1 MLKNSSLRILAIA
14 FGLSLVGCAD
24 QVTPL
29 GIDDI
34 NENQDDGT
42 SADVLKDDVEPT
54 GRPDDSASNVPD
66 NVCLHCTFKTV
77 KPTPAS
83 PAAPVEVELNPV
95 PVR

>member
-29 GIDDI
+29 GIDEI
-34 NENQDDGT
+34 NPNTDDG
-42 SADVLKDDVEPT
+42 SSPDVPKDDVDPA
-54 GRPDDSASNVPD
+54 GRPSPGSDPQSNV
-66 NVCLHCTFKTV
+66 CHGCTLKTV
-77 KPTPAS
+77 KSTPAN

>member
-34 NENQDDGT
+34 DDTQNDG
-42 SADVLKDDVEPT
+42 SNDVLKDDTEPT
-54 GRPDDSASNVPD
+54 GRPDDSANTQD
-66 NVCLHCTFKTV
+66 NNICRQCTFKTV
-77 KPTPAS
+77 KPVPAS